1 MRKSLQKSG
10 LTPLSARG
18 NDAYK
23 ISGQTVSVNDLYLF
37 YRSVKAL
44 VPESDLI
51 LSELKVDDMGGAIDI
66 EKDSN
71 AQYTFSLTNP
81 AYAAMLAKAAEEAAK
96 LLENPDGEGGEPE
109 AKGGLSIPKL
119 QDLTSF

>member
-1 MRKSLQKSG
+1 
-10 LTPLSARG
+10 
-18 NDAYK
+18 
-23 ISGQTVSVNDLYLF
+23 
-37 YRSVKAL
+37 
-44 VPESDLI
+44 
-51 LSELKVDDMGGAIDI
+51 MGGAIDI

>member
-1 MRKSLQKSG
+1 M
-10 LTPLSARG
+10 
-18 NDAYK
+18 
-23 ISGQTVSVNDLYLF
+23 LF
-37 YRSVKAL
+37 RS
-44 VPESDLI
+44 
-51 LSELKVDDMGGAIDI
+51 
-66 EKDSN
+66 
-71 AQYTFSLTNP
+71 SLTNP